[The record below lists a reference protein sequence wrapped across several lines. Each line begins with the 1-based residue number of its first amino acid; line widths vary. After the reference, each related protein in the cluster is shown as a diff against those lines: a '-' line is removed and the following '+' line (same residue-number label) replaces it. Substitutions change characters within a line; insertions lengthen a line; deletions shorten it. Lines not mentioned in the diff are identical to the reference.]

1 MSVFNGGRRC
11 GAVAGAVALILASAA
26 LDTRTA
32 QAAEEETLEE
42 VTVTGSRIRR
52 DGFEAPN
59 PLTVI
64 GIEQME
70 KLGQVNVPEA
80 LTSVPQ
86 NSAFQSETNVGIVPT
101 ANVGSSFAN
110 LRGLNPFYGTRTL
123 TLVDSRRVVPTSDG
137 GAVDLNII
145 PSAMIARVET
155 ITGGASAAYGSDA
168 IAGVVNV
175 ILDTKFTGIK
185 ARSTTARRSA
195 AMRNRST

>member
-1 MSVFNGGRRC
+1 MADTNDGLRR
-11 GAVAGAVALILASAA
+11 GAVAVAVALVLAGTNGD
-26 LDTRTA
+26 LP
-32 QAAEEETLEE
+32 AAEAEEALTE

-70 KLGQVNVPEA
+70 QLGQVNVAEA
-80 LTSVPQ
+80 LTSVPA

-145 PSAMIARVET
+145 PSAMISRIET

-175 ILDTKFTGIK
+175 ILDKNFTGIK
-185 ARSTTARRSA
+185 AQVDYGQTFRADAKSNT
-195 AMRNRST
+195 